1 VAVKLSHRQ
10 RQASATREAIARTA
24 LQLFADRGYVAT
36 TIQAISEAADIP
48 APTIYSALGS
58 KPAVLEEIRR
68 LWIAEASVEEL
79 YAQALTKSEPA
90 ERLRLAAKWTRRQME
105 LGHGVITV
113 YQEAARADPRA
124 RDLWRDALA
133 GREAAVRKLLT
144 SMQECL
150 RPGLDVKQA
159 MDLYVV
165 ATLPEVFRSLVL
177 ERDWSLDEYEAWLAE
192 RLEAEILGGLT
203 HAAGAPNPEE
213 C

>member
-58 KPAVLEEIRR
+58 KPAILEEIRR

-79 YAQALTKSEPA
+79 YAQALIQREPA

-113 YQEAARADPRA
+113 YQEAARADPRVRA
-124 RDLWRDALA
+124 LWADALA
-133 GREAAVRKLLT
+133 GREAAVRTLLT
-144 SMQECL
+144 SMRECL
-150 RPGLDVKQA
+150 RPRLDVKQA

-177 ERDWSLDEYEAWLAE
+177 ERDWSPDEYEAWLVE
-192 RLEAEILGGLT
+192 RLEAELLGG
-203 HAAGAPNPEE
+203 
-213 C
+213 

>member
-58 KPAVLEEIRR
+58 KPAILEEIRR

-79 YAQALTKSEPA
+79 YAEALTTREPA

-105 LGHGVITV
+105 LGLGVITV

-124 RDLWRDALA
+124 RDLWADALA
-133 GREAAVRKLLT
+133 GREAAVRTLLA
-144 SMQECL
+144 SMRECL
-150 RPGLDVKQA
+150 RPHLDMKQA

-177 ERDWSLDEYEAWLAE
+177 ERDWSPDEYEAWLAE
-192 RLEAEILGGLT
+192 RLEAELLGG
-203 HAAGAPNPEE
+203 
-213 C
+213 

>member
-1 VAVKLSHRQ
+1 MAVKLSHRQ

-58 KPAVLEEIRR
+58 KPAILEEIRR

-79 YAQALTKSEPA
+79 YAEALTMREPA

-105 LGHGVITV
+105 LGHDVITV

-124 RDLWRDALA
+124 RVLWADALA
-133 GREAAVRKLLT
+133 GREAAVRTLLT
-144 SMQECL
+144 SMGERL
-150 RPGLDVKQA
+150 RPRLDVKQA
-159 MDLYVV
+159 IDLYVV

-177 ERDWSLDEYEAWLAE
+177 ERDWSPDEYEAWLAE
-192 RLEAEILGGLT
+192 RLEAELLGG
-203 HAAGAPNPEE
+203 
-213 C
+213 